1 MNNIEIKRSTL
12 KAFEHMPRRTELTEA
27 REIFSNS
34 LLLLLFILSIVLA
47 IGGIFVPN
55 VFQII
60 NLANVLRIVS
70 IVGLVALGE
79 TLVLLTGEID
89 LSVGSIMSLSLVVGG
104 LLLDHGSGWALA
116 VTLMCGLLLGLINGV
131 AVAFGKVPSLIM
143 TLGTLS
149 VYGGL
154 ANVTAVGQAKYLYG
168 LDLYLWTGKGYI
180 LGMPVPVVIFL
191 SMIIICF
198 LFQTFSKPGR
208 TIYYAGANNLAA
220 YYSGIS
226 VEKIKIG
233 VFGLAGLF
241 AAMAGPMY
249 ASQTN
254 RVTPLQ
260 GIGFELSAIAIAVLG
275 GTSIEGARGNVIGT
289 LLGALIYGFLLNI
302 LSLSG
307 IGTYMEQVLKG
318 AMLIIIVLVFQNIL
332 GRRGNP

>member
-1 MNNIEIKRSTL
+1 MNNIETNGSTL
-12 KAFEHMPRRTELTEA
+12 MSIEHVPKRTELKAA
-27 REIFSNS
+27 RAILSNS
-34 LLLLLFILSIVLA
+34 LLLLLLILFIVLT

-55 VFQII
+55 VFQIT

-104 LLLDHGSGWALA
+104 LFLDQGSGWALS
-116 VTLMCGLLLGLINGV
+116 VTLMSGLLLGLINGA

-154 ANVTAVGQAKYLYG
+154 ANVVAVGQAKYLYG

-191 SMIIICF
+191 SMIAICF

-208 TIYYAGANNLAA
+208 SVFYTGANNLAA

-226 VEKIKIG
+226 VERVKIA

-260 GIGFELSAIAIAVLG
+260 GVGFELSAIGIAVLG
-275 GTSIEGARGNVIGT
+275 GTSIEGSRGNVIGT

-302 LSLSG
+302 LALSG
-307 IGTYMEQVLKG
+307 IGTYMEQILKG
-318 AMLIIIVLVFQNIL
+318 TMLIVIVLAFQNIL
-332 GRRGNP
+332 GRR